1 MFVLDSRR
9 KSHNRLLISFSTGSW
24 RHASL
29 VQSLPPISSPLQ
41 CLFCLDFIFKSCLF
55 SEQMVYGINC
65 PLLNKIHVEFSYKL
79 QVRRKTTNGLSS
91 LVYVYSLQCYA
102 FLPRVMWDDWY
113 HSHIC
118 LIIQSYRQLAVS
130 IKTGNRLNQQAWH
143 CLNARNPE
151 ALKLTN

>member
-1 MFVLDSRR
+1 MIARRVLFEHATCVMSDIRHPRLLSESIDFHFSVFLYLSISPSVFVLDSRR
-9 KSHNRLLISFSTGSW
+9 KSHNRLLISFSTGS
-24 RHASL
+24 RSHASL

-102 FLPRVMWDDWY
+102 FLPRVM
-113 HSHIC
+113 
-118 LIIQSYRQLAVS
+118 
-130 IKTGNRLNQQAWH
+130 
-143 CLNARNPE
+143 
-151 ALKLTN
+151 